1 MRGETDGPAD
11 QGQNNR
17 ECRNSAL
24 GKNNCLLVSDIL
36 TRSNGDG
43 KLHWSTD
50 ASGRSVELVAKFGCP
65 LYILTVLTILT
76 LLTIPEI

>member
-1 MRGETDGPAD
+1 MN
-11 QGQNNR
+11 QLISGQNNR

-43 KLHWSTD
+43 KWHRSTD
-50 ASGRSVELVAKFGCP
+50 ASGRSVELVAKLGCP
-65 LYILTVLTILT
+65 LYALTVLTILT
-76 LLTIPEI
+76 IPGI